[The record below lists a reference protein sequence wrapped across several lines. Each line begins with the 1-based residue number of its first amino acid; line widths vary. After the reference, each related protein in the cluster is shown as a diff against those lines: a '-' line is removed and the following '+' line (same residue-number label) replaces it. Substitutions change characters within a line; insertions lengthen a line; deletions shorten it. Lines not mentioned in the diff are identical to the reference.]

1 VTASK
6 IIPLNELAKRV
17 KELRA
22 GGKRVVATNGCFD
35 LLHLG
40 HIRYL
45 TAARRLGDILLV
57 GLNGDQSVRQ
67 LKGPGRPINNEQ
79 DRAEVL
85 AALESVDLVAIFPEL
100 RATRLIELAMPDVY
114 VKGGDYTSET
124 LNAEEQAALR
134 KIGTRV
140 DIVPFENGYSTS
152 GLLEKLRGTPQ

>member
-1 VTASK
+1 MTASK

-114 VKGGDYTSET
+114 VKGGDYTSEN